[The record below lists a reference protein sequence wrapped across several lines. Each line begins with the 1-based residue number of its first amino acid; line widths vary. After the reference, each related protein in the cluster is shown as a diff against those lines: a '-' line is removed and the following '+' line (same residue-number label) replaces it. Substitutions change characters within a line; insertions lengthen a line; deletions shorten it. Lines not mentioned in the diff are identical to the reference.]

1 MGKQL
6 LYAAGEMRIGK
17 ERNQQE
23 LDHHINRSGARVFEV
38 VANKTYD
45 RQEIRAIA
53 EKMIAGLLV
62 DMPVAVLATRNF
74 SALKRRDRR
83 FAYGWEY

>member
-1 MGKQL
+1 M
-6 LYAAGEMRIGK
+6 
-17 ERNQQE
+17 
-23 LDHHINRSGARVFEV
+23 
-38 VANKTYD
+38 ANKTYD

-62 DMPVAVLATRNF
+62 DMPVAVLATRSF